1 MLLWQPIWHHYW
13 SPSHY
18 SSVYT
23 TGNNRFCFEILECI
37 FKSCEFRLPKTSYVK
52 MIDIWLLFVAF
63 IPFAEVVLHTRI
75 AWVRQQILALE
86 PNKVLDFN
94 EEGKNPLIELK
105 MKKIR
110 YCYEWTTQNKF
121 SIFRF
126 AKRMAN
132 FGLPLLATVFLITF
146 FIIGIAFIYEE

>member
-1 MLLWQPIWHHYW
+1 
-13 SPSHY
+13 
-18 SSVYT
+18 
-23 TGNNRFCFEILECI
+23 
-37 FKSCEFRLPKTSYVK
+37 

-94 EEGKNPLIELK
+94 EEDKNPLIELK

-110 YCYEWTTQNKF
+110 YCYE
-121 SIFRF
+121 
-126 AKRMAN
+126 
-132 FGLPLLATVFLITF
+132 
-146 FIIGIAFIYEE
+146 